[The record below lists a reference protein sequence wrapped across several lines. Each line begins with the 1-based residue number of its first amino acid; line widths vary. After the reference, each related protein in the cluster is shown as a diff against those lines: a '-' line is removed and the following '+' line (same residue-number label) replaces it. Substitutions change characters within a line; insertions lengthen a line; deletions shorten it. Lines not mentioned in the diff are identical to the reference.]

1 MEIRTPQALGAA
13 ARGQRS
19 KLRLTQAAVAEAAGV
34 SRAWLTEFEA
44 GKPTVELGRVLAVVA
59 ALGIT
64 LDLRVGEPEAR
75 PPGSEP
81 LDLDALLDRYEQG
94 GNDHA

>member
-1 MEIRTPQALGAA
+1 MEIRTPQTLGAA
-13 ARGQRS
+13 ARGQRL

-34 SRAWLTEFEA
+34 SRAWLAEFEA

-64 LDLRVGEPEAR
+64 LDLRVNEPDA
-75 PPGSEP
+75 PSAGPEP
-81 LDLDALLDRYEQG
+81 LDLDAYLDHYEQG
-94 GNDHA
+94 DNDHA